1 MSVQL
6 LVDGQS
12 QQDSQGPARK
22 EHNGRDYGGQCQ
34 VQRISRPG
42 TGGHHWEGGVLGDL
56 EGTRR
61 TSPKT
66 KGESESGPR
75 RMTAMAVIRS
85 PRLSQ

>member
-42 TGGHHWEGGVLGDL
+42 TGGHHWEGGVLGDTGGDQEDVTKD
-56 EGTRR
+56 EGRIGVR
-61 TSPKT
+61 PSADDSD
-66 KGESESGPR
+66 GSY
-75 RMTAMAVIRS
+75 
-85 PRLSQ
+85 